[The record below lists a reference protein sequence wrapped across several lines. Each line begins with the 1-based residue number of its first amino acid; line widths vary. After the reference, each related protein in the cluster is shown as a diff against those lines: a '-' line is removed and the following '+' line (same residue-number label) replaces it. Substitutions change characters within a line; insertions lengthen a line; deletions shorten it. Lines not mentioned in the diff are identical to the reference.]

1 MTSQKY
7 FEEAWKNRK
16 LVGGALKAAHVRPD
30 YHLYE
35 DLLQEGVILYAEM
48 LRKLDGQKTRT
59 EIDKLSF
66 KKLLWHI
73 IDTLRREQRVCERN
87 TAIDKAY
94 DLGETA
100 AWDNLV
106 ALKNEAKKLSHLEQV
121 ILFEHLLEKKT
132 ITQLVEECGVPRIT
146 LKRLKK
152 QLLGKLRAVMEQQ

>member
-73 IDTLRREQRVCERN
+73 IDTLRRGPRVCERN

-94 DLGETA
+94 DLGEAA

-132 ITQLVEECGVPRIT
+132 ITQLVEECGVPRTT

-152 QLLGKLRAVMEQQ
+152 QLLGKLRAVMEQ

>member
-66 KKLLWHI
+66 KNLLWHI

-94 DLGETA
+94 DLGEAA

-121 ILFEHLLEKKT
+121 ILFEHLLEEKT

-152 QLLGKLRAVMEQQ
+152 QLLGKLRAVMEQ